1 VTYPVITFDLGLLP
15 PGQMKMPRIMSGSIG
30 GGSSASGITGSADIS
45 GGGFLAVDY
54 ANVQLGNANQ
64 SALRAWN
71 RLAIA
76 LNGGV
81 RPIVVPL
88 LTDFIAPILKT
99 DSPAPQDTSIFTDPV
114 VTGLVGG
121 AATVGL
127 GQILVSVIGGTGI
140 LEGGEWFGLNH
151 LTKSYRAYNVIDIV
165 SIAPDGSGNNLYLCN
180 IRPTLREA
188 LAGGETVDW
197 YRPRCVMRIDPASP
211 MEIDIEKNWWST
223 PSIKLV
229 EYFGAL

>member
-1 VTYPVITFDLGLLP
+1 
-15 PGQMKMPRIMSGSIG
+15 MPRIISSSMG
-30 GGSSASGITGSADIS
+30 GGSAASGITGGADIS
-45 GGGFLAVDY
+45 GGGFVAVDY

-71 RLAIA
+71 RLATA

-81 RPIVVPL
+81 RWIVVPL
-88 LTDFIAPILKT
+88 LTDFIAPFDKSVSLT
-99 DSPAPQDTSIFTDPV
+99 PPDTSIFTDPV

-127 GQILVSVIGGTGI
+127 GQILVSVIGGSGI
-140 LEGGEWFGLNH
+140 LEGGEWFGLSH
-151 LTKSYRAYNVIDIV
+151 PAKGFRAYNVTDVV
-165 SIAPDGSGNNLYLCN
+165 SVTGDGSGNNLYLCN

-197 YRPRCVMRIDPASP
+197 YRPRCMMRLDPASP

-229 EYFGAL
+229 EYFGPF